1 MDSGCILVAESNNL
15 LMDMGREG
23 KGGISERF
31 WLLGLHSWAG
41 QWCSDEKT
49 TIGRLKEKEV
59 AC

>member
-1 MDSGCILVAESNNL
+1 MAESNNL